1 MAVNDNERTINFYKK
16 PLFIY
21 QDERSYEINFER
33 WYRSNILEREMWN
46 LDPLDIE
53 LAEQL
58 FDKQWRFKKT

>member
-1 MAVNDNERTINFYKK
+1 MAVKDNENTINFKQK

>member
-1 MAVNDNERTINFYKK
+1 MAVKDNENTINFKQK

-21 QDERSYEINFER
+21 QDERPYEINFER

>member
-1 MAVNDNERTINFYKK
+1 MAVKDNVNTINFKQK